1 MDSELLDIV
10 KQRISK
16 NKYDNYENILFP
28 AVSYTQSK
36 AAYDTLIKFKM
47 LSKQDDYVCY
57 GCWGQLNQMFCLN
70 YNNEFYIFTIIET
83 QNNDIIESKYT
94 INYLFVLEDDYLY
107 NLNIV

>member
-1 MDSELLDIV
+1 MDSELLDNV

-28 AVSYTQSK
+28 AVSYAQSK
-36 AAYDTLIKFKM
+36 AAYDTLMKFKI

-70 YNNEFYIFTIIET
+70 YNNEFYIFTIIEIP
-83 QNNDIIESKYT
+83 NNDSIESKYT
-94 INYLFVLEDDYLY
+94 INYLFVLDDDYLY
-107 NLNIV
+107 NLNIT